1 MFFFLCE
8 VFPYSHHWHFKI
20 EQILTFS
27 FKSGPSY
34 DYCHWIAQT
43 RAVFRRK
50 VENRGFLV
58 DRVRVGDIVW
68 AWPSRKINC
77 VKFFP
82 LTVHNTFFRKIL
94 SHLFWV
100 VQLVH
105 IIGQVVFDL
114 ASILSLIND
123 VDTKSGGWYE
133 NLTDIKIV
141 FGKNEKLETWKY
153 FFSAKPFQRAEE
165 WDCRWEKQ
173 FIKKN
178 LF

>member
-68 AWPSRKINC
+68 AWRSRKINC

-123 VDTKSGGWYE
+123 VDTKGGGWYE
-133 NLTDIKIV
+133 NLSYIKIA
-141 FGKNEKLETWKY
+141 FGKNKKTWNMKI
-153 FFSAKPFQRAEE
+153 FFFQPNHSRELKSGTAGG
-165 WDCRWEKQ
+165 R
-173 FIKKN
+173 N
-178 LF
+178 NS